1 MLVRQRRGDRRCPVL
16 LANCRLKKNIFRKT
30 KGGLSDSVTVIR
42 PAMVSLINIQDANS
56 FYTGGTNILFADGS
70 VRLLSRSIDI
80 GEFVAL
86 CTQGG
91 GEIVDGD

>member
-1 MLVRQRRGDRRCPVL
+1 
-16 LANCRLKKNIFRKT
+16 
-30 KGGLSDSVTVIR
+30 
-42 PAMVSLINIQDANS
+42 MVSLINIQDANS

-70 VRLLSRSIDI
+70 GRLLSRSIDI